1 MAMNNGQN
9 KFSELRRRA
18 MDFLSEQPEAA
29 PIASEDVQRLVHELD
44 TYQIE
49 LELQN
54 EDLRQIQS
62 RLEKAYSRYAELYDF
77 APVAY
82 FTVSVAGMIVEA
94 NLTAAEMLGVA
105 RRHMLT
111 QPFSAFIL
119 PEDQDVFYLHRQ
131 KLLKTRQRQSFEL
144 RLLKQDKSVFHALME
159 TAISAENGDHQ
170 DRFLVMAND
179 ISARKEAEMANLRR
193 LKDRYQ
199 AIVMDQNEMICRLDP
214 EGRITFANDAYCQV
228 FGVAY
233 QDILGTNFLPNIYQ
247 EDLPLV
253 RDHFKGLTREN
264 PEKTIEHRVLLSDG
278 KTYWQQW
285 VGRAL
290 FGLAGTVREY
300 QAVGRD
306 VTRLKETEARLAK
319 EARIRQLFMDAL
331 PCVAMLLKFE
341 SREIVASN
349 TAATAVGAIP
359 GKKCFATFG
368 RSDRPCPWCMAPQ
381 LWQSGEAQHSQFWA
395 FDIFW
400 DAYWIPVADDL
411 YLHYAFNATEQW
423 QNREALKTAND
434 ALEQRILE
442 RTQELEKSHRQLL
455 HAEKLSAVGRL
466 SASIAHEFNN
476 PLQSVMTIVKGVEK
490 FVPLEEKERKLVAL
504 ALQEC
509 HRMKNLVANLKDF
522 YRPSTGKHDPVNIH
536 EVIDGLLLISKKDY
550 QTRKITVVKKYGDN
564 IPHIRAVAD
573 QVKQVFLNL
582 LNNAS
587 DACEGNGAITISTE
601 TKGQE
606 IGIHIE
612 DNGIGIDPK
621 YMDQIFEPFFTTKS
635 TLKGTGLGLPV
646 SYGIVQKHGGRIEVE
661 SEPGKGSKFSVF
673 LPIAGIAHD

>member
-1 MAMNNGQN
+1 
-9 KFSELRRRA
+9 
-18 MDFLSEQPEAA
+18 
-29 PIASEDVQRLVHELD
+29 
-44 TYQIE
+44 
-49 LELQN
+49 
-54 EDLRQIQS
+54 
-62 RLEKAYSRYAELYDF
+62 
-77 APVAY
+77 
-82 FTVSVAGMIVEA
+82 
-94 NLTAAEMLGVA
+94 
-105 RRHMLT
+105 
-111 QPFSAFIL
+111 
-119 PEDQDVFYLHRQ
+119 
-131 KLLKTRQRQSFEL
+131 
-144 RLLKQDKSVFHALME
+144 
-159 TAISAENGDHQ
+159 
-170 DRFLVMAND
+170 
-179 ISARKEAEMANLRR
+179 
-193 LKDRYQ
+193 
-199 AIVMDQNEMICRLDP
+199 
-214 EGRITFANDAYCQV
+214 
-228 FGVAY
+228 
-233 QDILGTNFLPNIYQ
+233 
-247 EDLPLV
+247 
-253 RDHFKGLTREN
+253 
-264 PEKTIEHRVLLSDG
+264 
-278 KTYWQQW
+278 
-285 VGRAL
+285 
-290 FGLAGTVREY
+290 
-300 QAVGRD
+300 
-306 VTRLKETEARLAK
+306 
-319 EARIRQLFMDAL
+319 MDAL